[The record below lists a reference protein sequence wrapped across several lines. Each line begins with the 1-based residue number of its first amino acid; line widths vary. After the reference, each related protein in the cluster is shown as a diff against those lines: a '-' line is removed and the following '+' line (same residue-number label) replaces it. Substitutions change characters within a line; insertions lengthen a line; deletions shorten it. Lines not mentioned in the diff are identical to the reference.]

1 VTTAASKKGKDRRRS
16 AAAQAARDARKCPV
30 PQARTVHVR
39 ELLTFLKSTEMTA
52 LVGVGVVARKKDPL
66 AEQVRRLSTC

>member
-1 VTTAASKKGKDRRRS
+1 MTTAASKKGKDRRRS
-16 AAAQAARDARKCPV
+16 AVAQAARDARTCPE
-30 PQARTVHVR
+30 PQARAVHVR

-52 LVGVGVVARKKDPL
+52 LVGVPVVARKKDSL